1 MDLRL
6 DVVAEPGRTAVRI
19 SGRLTAVAAR
29 ELERVCREASGTLLL
44 DVTHVVSGDDGGFAT
59 LRRLATGGA
68 QLVGV
73 SPYLALLL
81 EGDRAPGAHRAGEV
95 GQGDD

>member
-19 SGRLTAVAAR
+19 SGRLTTSTAC
-29 ELERVCREASGTLLL
+29 ELERICREASGTLLL
-44 DVTHVVSGDDGGFAT
+44 DLMYVVSADDVGLAT
-59 LRRLATGGA
+59 LRRLAMDGA

-73 SPYLALLL
+73 SPYLVLLL
-81 EGDRAPGAHRAGEV
+81 EGDRAPGGHRAGEV